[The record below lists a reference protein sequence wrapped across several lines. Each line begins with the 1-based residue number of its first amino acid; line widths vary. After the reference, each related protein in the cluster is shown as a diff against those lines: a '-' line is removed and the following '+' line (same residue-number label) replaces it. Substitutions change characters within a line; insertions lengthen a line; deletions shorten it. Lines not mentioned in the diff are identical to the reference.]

1 MHSLLV
7 MAVTFF
13 QLSTAYISHLRPL
26 RLSSNML
33 STMRD
38 VVSIAQETHPPDDS
52 EEPLERPSPK
62 RKKLRQHV
70 NPLAAQHQTPVKLA
84 DDWVVSS
91 FANPAL
97 PFVIDVGCAKGG
109 WPLQFAQSNPH
120 LNVLGLEIR
129 EPCVAYALRRKAYWK
144 VPNVHFL
151 SLNANVDLN
160 RIFMDIKRTSD
171 VDLVT
176 IQFPDPHFKAR
187 HKKRRVVNESF
198 VSCIAENLSPEKRV
212 FIQSDILEV
221 SEHMVECF
229 SDNPRFLPCEGYDS
243 KAMHVNLNP
252 TGILTERE
260 IATLAKPGDVYR
272 MLFKRI

>member
-13 QLSTAYISHLRPL
+13 HLSTAYISHLRPL
-26 RLSSNML
+26 RLPPNML
-33 STMRD
+33 STMRN

-52 EEPLERPSPK
+52 EEPLERSSPK

-84 DDWVVSS
+84 DDWLVSS

-160 RIFMDIKRTSD
+160 RVFVDIKRISD

-187 HKKRRVVNESF
+187 HKKRRVVNENF
-198 VSCIAENLSPEKRV
+198 VSCIAEHLSPEKRV

-229 SDNPRFLPCEGYDS
+229 SDSPSFLPCEGYDS

-252 TGILTERE
+252 TGILPNSL
-260 IATLAKPGDVYR
+260 IVKNC
-272 MLFKRI
+272 FKSYYNSKELL